1 MSKETDREMLPEYDF
16 SNAVRGKYADRFGA
30 KKEEILRTA
39 AALDM
44 QTWLAHSLLSFQR
57 FESQLVAYWSLA
69 LRRDPKT
76 AGECVN
82 LLVESFDKKA
92 LRDLT
97 KDLNKHTSVDEQFY
111 RELRELIHDRNWLVH
126 KSFHSLSSSRFESI
140 ADRSSRLS
148 DLVSTLLLERCRSE
162 GMQESEVK
170 ERAAEAVA
178 QWAADRSAA

>member
-1 MSKETDREMLPEYDF
+1 MLPEYDF
-16 SNAVRGKYADRFGA
+16 SNAVRGRYSDRFGTN
-30 KKEEILRTA
+30 KEEIRRAA

-82 LLVESFDKKA
+82 LLIESLDKKA

-97 KDLNKHTSVDEQFY
+97 KDLNKHTSVDERFY
-111 RELRELIHDRNWLVH
+111 SELRDLIHDRNWLIH
-126 KSFHSLSSSRFESI
+126 KSLHSLSSSRLESI

-148 DLVSTLLLERCRSE
+148 DLLSALLLERCRSE
-162 GMQESEVK
+162 GIQESEVK
-170 ERAAEAVA
+170 KRAEEAVA
-178 QWAADRSAA
+178 EWASDRSAA